1 MKSIKL
7 IVILVAV
14 ALPALSIAGEYVV
27 LNRKHAKEIL
37 EQCSR
42 DAPTYEGGWT
52 PSKQEVEG
60 IENNLSKLDK
70 LETDACC
77 SRGKISGNAT
87 DYNRQYVGIVI
98 NGKKVIYINASSAE
112 MPFSRRKPMMGC
124 DGGKRFWGAVYDPE
138 TNEFNSLA
146 FNGEA

>member
-1 MKSIKL
+1 M
-7 IVILVAV
+7 
-14 ALPALSIAGEYVV
+14 ALDK
-27 LNRKHAKEIL
+27 KHAKEIL

-52 PSKQEVEG
+52 PSKQDVERM
-60 IENNLSKLDK
+60 ENNLSELDK
-70 LETDACC
+70 LETKACC
-77 SRGKISGNAT
+77 GRGKIPGSAA

-98 NGKKVIYINASSAE
+98 NGKKVIYINASPAE
-112 MPFSRRKPMMGC
+112 MPFSNRKPMMGC

-138 TNEFNSLA
+138 TNEFSGLA